1 MVRAKRMGLMKRSRS
16 EQAFAVLNHLIMVF
30 VVMICVY
37 PVLHVLF
44 ASFSIPSLLMQHRG
58 VLIRPLGFTL
68 QGYGLVFANRSIMT
82 GYINTIVYVS
92 FGTALNLLLTSFG
105 AYGLSRKNVMWR
117 NLIMILIVFTM
128 FFSGGLIPLFLLV
141 RSLGLLNT
149 RLAMILPTA
158 ISAWNLI
165 VMRTVVSMTIPDSL
179 EESAKIDGA
188 NDFVILFRIVLPLC
202 TAVLAVMALFYGVGH
217 WNQWFNAMLYL
228 RSRALYPLQ
237 LILREILITRDLTAM
252 PVDQFTAGREQYQ
265 ELIKYSVI
273 VVATVP
279 IMCIYPFLQKYF
291 VRGIMIG
298 ALKG

>member
-1 MVRAKRMGLMKRSRS
+1 MKTSVS
-16 EQAFAVLNHLIMVF
+16 EKTFGVINHGFMLLVVAVS
-30 VVMICVY
+30 VY

-44 ASFSIPSLLMQHRG
+44 ASFSVPSLLLQHRG
-58 VLIRPLGFTL
+58 ILIRPLGFTF
-68 QGYGLVFANRSIMT
+68 QGYELVFANRSIMT
-82 GYINTIVYVS
+82 GYLNTIFYVS
-92 FGTALNLLLTSFG
+92 VGTALNLLLTSFG
-105 AYGLSRKNVMWR
+105 AYGLSRKNVLWR
-117 NLIMILIVFTM
+117 DLVMVLIVFTM

-141 RSLGLLNT
+141 RNLGILNT
-149 RLAMILPTA
+149 RTAMILPTA

-165 VMRTVVSMTIPDSL
+165 VMRTVMAATIPDSL

-188 NDFVILFRIVLPLC
+188 NDFVILFRIVLPLS

-217 WNQWFNAMLYL
+217 WNQWFNAMLFL

-237 LILREILITRDLTAM
+237 LVLREILITRDLTAM

-265 ELIKYSVI
+265 ELIKYAVI
-273 VVATVP
+273 IVATVP
-279 IMCIYPFLQKYF
+279 VMCIYPFLQKYF